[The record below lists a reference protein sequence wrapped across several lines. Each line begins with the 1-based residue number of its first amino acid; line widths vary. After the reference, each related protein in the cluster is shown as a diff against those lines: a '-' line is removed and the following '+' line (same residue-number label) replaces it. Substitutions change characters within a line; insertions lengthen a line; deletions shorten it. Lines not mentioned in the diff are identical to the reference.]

1 MENLELVEGIERSP
15 FLSEKESWIWA
26 AGILEGEGC
35 FSLNKKKDRLN
46 TYISAIHC
54 EMTDEDV
61 IKSLFEI
68 FKVGN
73 YYPIKKRADDIIR
86 KPSWRWTVYK
96 QADVFGV
103 LMKISPYMH
112 SRRKEK
118 ISHLIEHL
126 EGRILGS

>member
-1 MENLELVEGIERSP
+1 MEVTDLGAERSP
-15 FLSEKESWIWA
+15 FLSEHESYIWA

-35 FSLNKKKDRLN
+35 FSLNKRKSRPN
-46 TYISAIHC
+46 TYTSAIHC

-61 IKSLFEI
+61 IKSLYET

-73 YYPIKKRADDIIR
+73 YYPIKKRSDGQIR

-96 QADVFGV
+96 QEDVFGV

-118 ISHLIEHL
+118 ISDLIKHL